1 MICYNYPN
9 RERILHFD
17 ERTCGGMVKLYVITT
32 RLFQCH
38 IVWNQQLNMR
48 SAKPLV
54 VCVRL
59 LRRWSVAQKFANIG
73 VARCWGV
80 EIKERRV
87 DVSVANVEKRRPPAS
102 AGFALAFARVF

>member
-1 MICYNYPN
+1 
-9 RERILHFD
+9 
-17 ERTCGGMVKLYVITT
+17 MVKLYVITT

-80 EIKERRV
+80 EIKERWV

-102 AGFALAFARVF
+102 AGFALAFAALGDSLLARADGNLSYRAFTLR